1 MNKIIS
7 DGSEIHRLK
16 PMQKGYDVELFDKL
30 FKLVQPVIR
39 NLVRGI
45 DIRRFNIT
53 TDILTS
59 QFYDKMLFVFNKYYG
74 TVDEEHLKANILRAL
89 STYKNHLLKY
99 AYSDKA
105 SFNQSL
111 RSFEDLFDNSKEDFS
126 DEDDSAKV
134 KNDMW
139 DMLNTYMDNH
149 LSLDAKLVWEM
160 TVSPTPFIEANAKF
174 GRITN
179 SLLVE
184 FFNLPKNRTSVRY
197 IGELR
202 EEISQTLE
210 QAKKDLRY

>member
-1 MNKIIS
+1 MNKNIS

-16 PMQKGYDVELFDKL
+16 PMQKGYDVELFNKL

-53 TDILTS
+53 QDILTS
-59 QFYDKMLFVFNKYYG
+59 QFYDKMLFVFNKYYD

-105 SFNQSL
+105 SFNQNL
-111 RSFEDLFDNSKEDFS
+111 RSFEDLFDDSKEDLS
-126 DEDDSAKV
+126 DEDDSTKV
-134 KNDMW
+134 KNYMF
-139 DMLNTYMDNH
+139 DMLNDYMNNH
-149 LSLDAKLVWEM
+149 LSIDAKLIWEV
-160 TVSPTPFIEANAKF
+160 TITPPPYIEINTKY

-179 SLLVE
+179 TLLAE
-184 FFNLPKNRTSVRY
+184 FFDLPKNRASVRY

-202 EEISQTLE
+202 EEIKLTLE
-210 QAKKDLRY
+210 QAKKDLKY

>member
-7 DGSEIHRLK
+7 NGSEIHRLK
-16 PMQKGYDVELFDKL
+16 PMQRDYDVKLFNKL

-45 DIRRFNIT
+45 DIRRFNVT
-53 TDILTS
+53 SDILTS

-111 RSFEDLFDNSKEDFS
+111 RSFEDLFEDSKEDIP
-126 DEDDSAKV
+126 DDPELSKAKLEMWELLNNYM
-134 KNDMW
+134 ND
-139 DMLNTYMDNH
+139 H
-149 LSLDAKLVWEM
+149 LSLDAKLIWEV
-160 TVSPTPFIEANAKF
+160 TITPPPYIEINTKY

-179 SLLVE
+179 ALLAE
-184 FFNLPKNRTSVRY
+184 FFNLPKNRYSVRY

-202 EEISQTLE
+202 EEIKITLE
-210 QAKKDLRY
+210 QAKKDLKY

>member
-53 TDILTS
+53 PDILTS

-111 RSFEDLFDNSKEDFS
+111 RSFEDLFDDSKEDFS

-139 DMLNTYMDNH
+139 EMLNTYMMNN
-149 LSLDAKLVWEM
+149 LSLDAQLVWEM

-184 FFNLPKNRTSVRY
+184 FFNLPKN